1 MLLFRAIPE
10 DRSNMEVRSHL
21 RATAAASAAH
31 ATEPCSRWPVIEQ
44 PWQMMQHAKRN
55 YCEAD
60 PFELFVE

>member
-1 MLLFRAIPE
+1 MAYNHSVKTPVCNACNRA
-10 DRSNMEVRSHL
+10 MQ
-21 RATAAASAAH
+21 
-31 ATEPCSRWPVIEQ
+31 PVIEQ